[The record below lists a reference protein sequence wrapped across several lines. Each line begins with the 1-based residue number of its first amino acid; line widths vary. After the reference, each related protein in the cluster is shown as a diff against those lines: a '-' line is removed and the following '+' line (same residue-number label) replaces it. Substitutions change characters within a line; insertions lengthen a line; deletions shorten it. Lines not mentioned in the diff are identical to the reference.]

1 MPITR
6 LPDNVSLDLG
16 ALAEPLGVAIHAVRR
31 ARLQPKSKVLVFG
44 AGTVGLLC
52 AVAAKKLGGTDIVA
66 IADID
71 QGRLDFATSNGF
83 ADISY
88 AVPLK
93 RGGSLEENL
102 AIAEDTASE
111 LGKLQKSGQKP
122 IGEYDVVFEC
132 TGVASPLQASVYVS
146 LTKAQ
151 KYKLMTQKTDKYHR
165 LRNLVVES

>member
-1 MPITR
+1 
-6 LPDNVSLDLG
+6 VSLDLG
-16 ALAEPLGVAIHAVRR
+16 SLAEPLGVAIHAVRR
-31 ARLQPKSKVLVFG
+31 ARLPPKSKVLVFG

-52 AVAAKKLGGTDIVA
+52 AIAAKKLGDTDIVV

-93 RGGSLEENL
+93 RSGSLEENL
-102 AIAEDTASE
+102 AVAEETASE
-111 LGKLQKSGQKP
+111 LGKLRKP
-122 IGEYDVVFEC
+122 SQNTVGEYDVVFEC

-146 LTKAQ
+146 VTKAQ
-151 KYKLMTQKTDKYHR
+151 KQKFLTQETDR
-165 LRNLVVES
+165 SSRSRNLVVE